1 MPNIAA
7 AALLSRSTCGL
18 RFVSSTPRI
27 MRPQAHAQAQVEDRV
42 LQRHT
47 TLRDEEPVN
56 GRLREFGLAAVMRN
70 YQKRTP
76 KPETSESSRICV
88 AAPRTP
94 SCWDHLIAD
103 ARGPPVPA

>member
-7 AALLSRSTCGL
+7 AALLSRSTWGL

-47 TLRDEEPVN
+47 TLRDEEP
-56 GRLREFGLAAVMRN
+56 LN
-70 YQKRTP
+70 YADRFFRWQQ
-76 KPETSESSRICV
+76 ESF
-88 AAPRTP
+88 A
-94 SCWDHLIAD
+94 DIANYL
-103 ARGPPVPA
+103 